1 MQAPDGN
8 IEEIHTLLSEISLD
22 IDKLNSTLISDKNI
36 PENISRSVAMLADK
50 IDALND
56 LIRIL

>member
-1 MQAPDGN
+1 MQAPDEN
-8 IEEIHTLLSEISLD
+8 LEEIHTLLSEISSD

-36 PENISRSVAMLADK
+36 PENISRSVAMVADK

>member
-1 MQAPDGN
+1 MQAPDEN
-8 IEEIHTLLSEISLD
+8 LQEIHTLLFEISSD

-36 PENISRSVAMLADK
+36 PENISRNVAMLADK